1 MVTIGLGRQ
10 DPRQW
15 VKAAYAVTDAMQRG
29 QTGPHAK
36 LPARIELARI
46 LGVHYQ
52 TVARAYQ
59 ELAGMGIIYL
69 VPATAT
75 IRLRS
80 PAVTP
85 NLDFGAW
92 LAPPTQ
98 TSPLDPPGNGSE
110 VTRSASHAHG

>member
-10 DPRQW
+10 DSRKW
-15 VKAAYAVTDAMQRG
+15 VKAAYAITDAMQRG

-36 LPARIELARI
+36 LPARTELARI

-69 VPATAT
+69 VPGHGYY
-75 IRLRS
+75 
-80 PAVTP
+80 PTP
-85 NLDFGAW
+85 E
-92 LAPPTQ
+92 
-98 TSPLDPPGNGSE
+98 PGGDRE
-110 VTRSASHAHG
+110 P